1 MFFERRLFLSTY
13 SVLVI
18 VVNLAT
24 KTVLVVD
31 LVLQGEGVVLKAV
44 TGLDAL
50 ASCLVLLSVLLG
62 LLDHTLD
69 FLGAEATLVV
79 GDGNALALTGALVTS
94 ADLEDTVGIKLERDL
109 DLRNTT
115 GSGRDTGKL
124 ELAELVVILGHGTF
138 TLEDLDQDNGLVIS
152 GGREDLGLLGRDG
165 SATLDQVGHDTTS
178 GLNTESK
185 RVDIHQDNLAGLGL
199 TRQNTTLDSGTVG
212 DGLVRVDTLAGL
224 LSEELLEH
232 GLNLG
237 NTSGTTNKDNII
249 DVALLELGVLEDLL
263 NGLESLLEEVIVELL
278 ELGAGQSLG
287 EVGALEE
294 GLDFDA
300 SAHLGRESTL
310 GLFDLTLQLTHGL
323 EVLGDVD
330 VVLLVVG
337 LDKVVDNSLIEVLTT
352 EMGVTGSSLDL
363 EDTVVDSQDGNIES
377 TTTEI
382 VDDDLAFL
390 VGLVQTVGEGGGG
403 GLVDDTENVETGD
416 GTSVL
421 GGGTLGIV
429 EVGGDGDDGV
439 GDLLAEVRLGD
450 FLHLAQNHGA
460 DLLGGESLLTT
471 VHAMSVLVS
480 HGLFGCDLLLNL
492 DLDSRLA
499 ALVDDLE
506 GEVLHVTLNILVVE
520 LASDQTLDVVDG
532 SLGVGC
538 VLVLGCADCQRVY
551 VKG

>member
-1 MFFERRLFLSTY
+1 MIQIWYYCATY

-24 KTVLVVD
+24 KTLLVVD
-31 LVLQGEGVVLKAV
+31 LVLQGEGVVLEAV

-50 ASCLVLLSVLLG
+50 ASCLVLFGVLLS
-62 LLDHTLD
+62 LLNHALD

-94 ADLEDTVGIKLERDL
+94 ANLQDTVGIELERDL

-115 GSGRDTGKL
+115 GSGGNTGKL
-124 ELAELVVILGHGTF
+124 ELAELVVVFGHGTL
-138 TLEDLDQDNGLVIS
+138 TLEDLDQDDGLVVS
-152 GGREDLGLLGRDG
+152 GGRENLGLLGGDG

-199 TRQNTTLDSGTVG
+199 TRQNTTLNSGTVG
-212 DGLVRVDTLAGL
+212 DGLVGVDTLAGL

-237 NTSGTTNKDNII
+237 DTSGTTNKDNII
-249 DVALLELGVLEDLL
+249 NVALLELGVLEDLL
-263 NGLESLLEEVIVELL
+263 NGLEGLLEEIVVQLL

-287 EVGALEE
+287 EVGAVEE

-300 SAHLGRESTL
+300 GAHLGRQSTL

-323 EVLGDVD
+323 EVFGDVD

-337 LDKVVDNSLIEVLTT
+337 LDKVVDNSLIKVFTT

-363 EDTVVDSQDGNIES
+363 EDTVVDSQDGDIES

-421 GGGTLGIV
+421 GGGTLGVV

-439 GDLLAEVRLGD
+439 GDLLTEVGLGD

-471 VHAMSVLVS
+471 ANTMSVVS
-480 HGLFGCDLLLNL
+480 LTWALCM
-492 DLDSRLA
+492 RLTP
-499 ALVDDLE
+499 E
-506 GEVLHVTLNILVVE
+506 PRPE
-520 LASDQTLDVVDG
+520 LW
-532 SLGVGC
+532 VGRSC
-538 VLVLGCADCQRVY
+538 
-551 VKG
+551 

>member
-1 MFFERRLFLSTY
+1 MIHIRYCYATY

-24 KTVLVVD
+24 KTLLVVN
-31 LVLQGEGVVLKAV
+31 LVLQGEGVVLEAI
-44 TGLDAL
+44 TGLNAL
-50 ASCLVLLSVLLG
+50 ASCLVLLGVLLS
-62 LLDHTLD
+62 LLNHTLD

-94 ADLEDTVGIKLERDL
+94 ANLQDTVGIELERDL

-115 GSGRDTGKL
+115 GSGGNTGKL
-124 ELAELVVILGHGTF
+124 ELAELVVVFGHGTL
-138 TLEDLDQDNGLVIS
+138 TLEDLDQDDGLVVS
-152 GGREDLGLLGRDG
+152 GGRENLGLLGGDG

-199 TRQNTTLDSGTVG
+199 TRQNTTLNSGTVG
-212 DGLVRVDTLAGL
+212 DGLVGVDTLAGL

-237 NTSGTTNKDNII
+237 DTSGTTNKDNII
-249 DVALLELGVLEDLL
+249 NVALLELGVLEDLL
-263 NGLESLLEEVIVELL
+263 NGLEGLLEEIVVQLL

-287 EVGALEE
+287 EVGAVEE

-300 SAHLGRESTL
+300 GAHLGRQSTL

-323 EVLGDVD
+323 EVFGDVD

-337 LDKVVDNSLIEVLTT
+337 LDKVVDNSLIKVFTT

-363 EDTVVDSQDGNIES
+363 EDTVVDSQDGDIES

-421 GGGTLGIV
+421 GGGTLGVV

-439 GDLLAEVRLGD
+439 GDLLTEVGLGD

-471 VHAMSVLVS
+471 ANTMSVVS
-480 HGLFGCDLLLNL
+480 LTWALCM
-492 DLDSRLA
+492 RLTP
-499 ALVDDLE
+499 E
-506 GEVLHVTLNILVVE
+506 PRPE
-520 LASDQTLDVVDG
+520 LW
-532 SLGVGC
+532 VGRSC
-538 VLVLGCADCQRVY
+538 
-551 VKG
+551 